1 MSVKYCTDAIKQSDQ
16 KARNNRN
23 DRREAAKDNT
33 YLDKWGG

>member
-1 MSVKYCTDAIKQSDQ
+1 MSVKCCIDAIKQSDQ

-33 YLDKWGG
+33 YLDK